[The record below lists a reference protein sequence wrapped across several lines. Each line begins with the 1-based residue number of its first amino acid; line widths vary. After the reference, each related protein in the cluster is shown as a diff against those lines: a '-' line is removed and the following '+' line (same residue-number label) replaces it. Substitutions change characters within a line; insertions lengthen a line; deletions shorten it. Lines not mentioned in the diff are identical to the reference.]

1 MCLSAVGVFIYTV
14 FYDQGSKIGSYRLYT
29 HTLLNILS
37 TCIPVVVFIELIE
50 NGVEQ
55 QKRSL
60 SMLLLINENTF
71 KVQIKLKALA

>member
-1 MCLSAVGVFIYTV
+1 MTRVVKSALIDYTH
-14 FYDQGSKIGSYRLYT
+14 T
-29 HTLLNILS
+29 HTLLNIPS

-60 SMLLLINENTF
+60 SRLLLINENTF